1 MALGGRPG
9 SILWLV
15 LRGGLIQLLTGL
27 TIGLALAA
35 AVAPQFG
42 DALFKQQPHDP
53 TVYAMISLVLIVAGA
68 LAAIV
73 PARRALAV
81 SPMTALKGD

>member
-1 MALGGRPG
+1 MAVC
-9 SILWLV
+9 SS
-15 LRGGLIQLLTGL
+15 LTGL
-27 TIGLALAA
+27 NVGLAIAA
-35 AVAPQFG
+35 AAAPQFG
-42 DALFKQQPHDP
+42 DALFNQLHDP

-81 SPMTALKGD
+81 SPMTALRGD